1 MKTVTDDAPGFVHV
15 DVKDLPQMPDEDRRK
30 DLFAAI
36 DRATRWVSV
45 EILEDQPAAS
55 ASGFT

>member
-1 MKTVTDDAPGFVHV
+1 
-15 DVKDLPQMPDEDRRK
+15 MPDEDRRK